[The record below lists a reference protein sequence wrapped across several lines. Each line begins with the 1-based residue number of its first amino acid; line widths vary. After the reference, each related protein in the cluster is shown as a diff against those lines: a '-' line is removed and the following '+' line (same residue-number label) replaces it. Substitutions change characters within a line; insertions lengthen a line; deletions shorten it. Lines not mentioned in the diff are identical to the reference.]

1 MQIDYKEIELKKDDK
16 DKIEDIY
23 NRKERRQLAYLEA
36 KKPQMIKKQ
45 AIKDQKDKESLERR
59 LSHEHRQKVTHE
71 KAIKRKENKAKIE
84 KIA

>member
-1 MQIDYKEIELKKDDK
+1 MQN
-16 DKIEDIY
+16 DKIIKPKKEDLSSTY

-71 KAIKRKENKAKIE
+71 KTIKRKENKAKIE